1 MMEVIVS
8 QGRIGDRGAGMIE
21 GAARTARALAERYG
35 LEPRLVGT
43 PSGPRDDD
51 WTASLPAAEETLSG
65 LAQAVSASVA
75 AGRRTVLAV
84 NTCSASLATLPA
96 AVRAYPDCVV
106 LWIDAHGD
114 FNTPDTTESGYLGG
128 MALSG
133 ACGLW
138 ESGYGAGVDP
148 SRVVLVG
155 ARDIDP
161 PERELL
167 DKAGVRII
175 APAEATG
182 QRVAAAVGGAQVWV
196 HIDWDVL
203 EPGTVPAD
211 YHVPDGLLPEKVREI
226 LGAIPAADVLGIELA
241 EFAAT
246 GDEDTDARATESI
259 LDMIAPVFATA
270 AAR

>member
-1 MMEVIVS
+1 MMDVIVS

-35 LEPRLVGT
+35 LEPRFVGT
-43 PSGPRDDD
+43 PSGPEDDD

-114 FNTPDTTESGYLGG
+114 FNTPDTTGSGYLGG

-138 ESGYGAGVDP
+138 ESGHGAGVDP

-211 YHVPDGLLPEKVREI
+211 YHVPDGLLPEKIREI
-226 LGAIPAADVLGIELA
+226 LDAIPAADVLGIELA

-246 GDEDTDARATESI
+246 GDEGTDARATESI

>member
-1 MMEVIVS
+1 MMELIVS

-21 GAARTARALAERYG
+21 GAARTARALHERYG
-35 LEPRLVGT
+35 VEPRYVGT
-43 PSGPRDDD
+43 PAGPRDDD
-51 WTASLPAAEETLSG
+51 WTVSLAAAEETLSG
-65 LAQAVSASVA
+65 LAAAVSASVA
-75 AGRRTVLAV
+75 AGRRTVLAA

-96 AVRAYPDCVV
+96 AVRAFPDCVV

-128 MALSG
+128 MALAG

-138 ESGYGAGVDP
+138 ESGHGAGVDP
-148 SRVVLVG
+148 GRVVLVG
-155 ARDIDP
+155 ARDLDP

-167 DKAGVRII
+167 DKAGVRIL

-182 QRVAAAVGGAQVWV
+182 KRVAAAAGGARVWA

-211 YHVPDGLLPEKVREI
+211 YHVPEGLPPHRIREI
-226 LGAIPAADVLGIELA
+226 LEAIPAGDVLGLELA

-246 GDEDTDARATESI
+246 GDESVDARATESI
-259 LDMIAPVFATA
+259 MDMIAPVFATA
-270 AAR
+270 AVR

>member
-8 QGRIGDRGAGMIE
+8 QGRIGDRGSGMIE
-21 GAARTARALAERYG
+21 GAARTAGALEERYG
-35 LEPRLVGT
+35 IETRFVGT
-43 PSGPRDDD
+43 PAGPEDDD
-51 WTASLPAAEETLSG
+51 WTVSLPAAEETLTL
-65 LAQAVSASVA
+65 LAQAVSASIA
-75 AGRRTVLAV
+75 AGRRTVLVV

-138 ESGYGAGVDP
+138 ESGHGAGVDP

-161 PERELL
+161 SERELL
-167 DKAGVRII
+167 DKAGVRIL
-175 APAEATG
+175 APADGTG
-182 QRVAAAVGGAQVWV
+182 QRVAAAVGGARVWV

-211 YHVPDGLLPEKVREI
+211 YSVPDGLLPNRIREI
-226 LGAIPAADVLGIELA
+226 LEAIPAADILGVELA

-246 GDEDTDARATESI
+246 GDESTDARATESI
-259 LDMIAPVFATA
+259 MDMVAPVFATA